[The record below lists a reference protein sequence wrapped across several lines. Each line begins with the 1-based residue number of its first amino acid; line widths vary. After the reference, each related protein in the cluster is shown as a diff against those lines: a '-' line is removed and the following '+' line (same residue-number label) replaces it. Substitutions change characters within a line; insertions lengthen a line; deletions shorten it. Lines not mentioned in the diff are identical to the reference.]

1 MARKIHYSR
10 LLDFLSG
17 SALAAASTTVQRGA
31 LTRDFDLMKLES
43 KKLRELIDANL
54 PTFYV
59 VNVDTIVKELSDNL
73 GFSNF
78 SENAEYVQAKYPS
91 KKDLINLL
99 QKTIDTSLNTI
110 KKDSFTDIVNQLNTE
125 YIKLLNTF
133 DSSKISYAKYRNA
146 TAKFAFNM
154 RSILKKAGVFIASDG
169 AQIVNGLSSNSYVII
184 GPSFNSTV
192 ELVNKKLND
201 SIRSAVKSSYD
212 LTLKAFDAKAD
223 AKNRFTIGD
232 YINAGHTAAYGVGE
246 KEPTLIGVN
255 MPFAQEKQFQLSG
268 DPKAE
273 GLETEL
279 ASLYLETD
287 YAIKFN
293 QNFIETATSLL
304 NMQFSFTITMPTKF
318 NQATLRTKEVDRI
331 KRYIGDTILPTVAEQ
346 AKKKFVG
353 GLPQIVD
360 ASASPST
367 REFIEQ
373 SIKNSLQGNKVARL
387 VKQSVAKKTD
397 KKLFQTVAVVKKPQ
411 KLKLK
416 TKSGG
421 INIES
426 HKLPISVSTQQ
437 NLTSLQNILNATLAQ
452 QIRQNM
458 GDGNRTDVL
467 NYRTGRFANSAI
479 VERLTQGREGMI
491 TAYYNYMKYP
501 YATFSEGGRQEFPR
515 SRDPKLL
522 ISKSIREILQQQ
534 MITKM
539 RAVLV

>member
-59 VNVDTIVKELSDNL
+59 VNVNTIVKELSDNL

-78 SENAEYVQAKYPS
+78 SENEEYVQAKYPS
-91 KKDLINLL
+91 KKALIDLLYN
-99 QKTIDTSLNTI
+99 TIKDALNTI
-110 KKDSFTDIVNQLNTE
+110 KKESFINIVNELNSE
-125 YIKLLNTF
+125 YIKLLDTF
-133 DSSKISYAKYRNA
+133 SSSKISYAKYRNA

-154 RSILKKAGVFIASDG
+154 RTILKRAGVFVASDG
-169 AQIVNGLSSNSYVII
+169 DQIVSGLDSDSYAII

-201 SIRSAVKSSYD
+201 SIRKAINSSYD
-212 LTLKAFDAKAD
+212 LTLKNFDAKAD

-246 KEPTLIGVN
+246 KEPTLIGIN
-255 MPFAQEKQFQLSG
+255 MPLAQERQFQLSS

-279 ASLYLETD
+279 SSLYLETD

-293 QNFIETATSLL
+293 QNFIETASNLL

-331 KRYIGDTILPTVAEQ
+331 KRYIGDTILPSVTEQ
-346 AKKKFVG
+346 ARKKFAG
-353 GLPQIVD
+353 GLQQIVE
-360 ASASPST
+360 AGASPSAV
-367 REFIEQ
+367 EFIEQ
-373 SIKNSLQGNKVARL
+373 SIKNSLEGSKPVRI
-387 VKQSVAKKTD
+387 VKQSTAKKTD
-397 KKLFQTVAVVKKPQ
+397 KKLFQTIAITKKPQ

-421 INIES
+421 ISIKS
-426 HKLPISVSTQQ
+426 QKLPISVSTQQ
-437 NLTSLQNILNATLAQ
+437 NLTSLQNILNATLTQ
-452 QIRQNM
+452 QIRKNM
-458 GDGNRTDVL
+458 GTGDRSDVL
-467 NYRTGRFANSAI
+467 NYRTGRFAGS
-479 VERLTQGREGMI
+479 VSVKRLTQGREGMI
-491 TAYYNYMKYP
+491 SAYYDYMRYP
-501 YATFSEGGRQEFPR
+501 YAAFSEGGDQEFPR

-534 MITKM
+534 MITRM
-539 RAVLV
+539 RAVLL